1 MCPAPGPGFR
11 IPRTS
16 TRAREKEH
24 LRPLDRPK
32 LGTKT
37 SSPLISVGGERR
49 EGSPAAGRAGAGGQ
63 EGRLLGAHWREG
75 VRRARGGRDPLAG
88 KDPASTGPRE
98 GNFLTLFSFNP
109 AHPTLSWQFRPRDSH
124 LPTRKLCGRLHA
136 SLEAPGRD
144 HRAPAAA
151 RHHSHQ
157 RDVTGDAQ
165 EAGWPRTAPLGL
177 RTGARSRPPGV
188 GEAPGGQAASQAG
201 PPLLMWLREQRR
213 P

>member
-1 MCPAPGPGFR
+1 MVPKHRVHSSQWVASAERG
-11 IPRTS
+11 
-16 TRAREKEH
+16 ARQQA
-24 LRPLDRPK
+24 
-32 LGTKT
+32 GQ
-37 SSPLISVGGERR
+37 
-49 EGSPAAGRAGAGGQ
+49 GRAARKAGEPGRQ